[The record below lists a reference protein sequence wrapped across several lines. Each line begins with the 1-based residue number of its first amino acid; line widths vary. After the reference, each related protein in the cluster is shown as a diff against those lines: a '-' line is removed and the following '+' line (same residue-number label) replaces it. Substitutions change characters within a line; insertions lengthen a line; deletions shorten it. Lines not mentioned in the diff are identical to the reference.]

1 MTSWQIMADHGTFC
15 PMVPEIQQIPQK
27 IPEIPGL
34 PVSARGT
41 PWHPVA
47 SRCQRCQAL
56 LTDKLIPG
64 ATTAEA
70 KAREKLWRDLS
81 GENQKLASN

>member
-1 MTSWQIMADHGTFC
+1 MADHGRSWQK
-15 PMVPEIQQIPQK
+15 MSRSVPWSQKFSGFPRKPQK
-27 IPEIPGL
+27 IPGL

-47 SRCQRCQAL
+47 QRCQAL

-70 KAREKLWRDLS
+70 KARKKLWRDLS